1 MSFAVAEITLSQELS
16 SIIIDYQDLK
26 NKIKRQ
32 LILCIL
38 ATMTVAISSK
48 LSYVLL
54 LTTLICVTGTLIFLT
69 VTMQNT
75 IYSPQRNLFDI
86 CYKQLHS
93 SSADDHQREEP
104 IGQ

>member
-75 IYSPQRNLFDI
+75 IYSLQKNLFDI